1 MEFFHSLI
9 FAIFIYIFRL
19 ITCCVSILGIKFHA
33 AHNLNFLISDC
44 HTLQLG
50 KQKKVNSVI
59 VENNPL
65 KEQKNL
71 RKAWFNEVYCENVLW
86 YINVKTEDNK
96 ITYLEAFFCCNL
108 FSLSRCNSCWRIQ
121 PPNCSSSEAKFGL
134 HTPVEVDRLIAI
146 LAVGGVRLSLPR
158 VSSSGATVAGGWD
171 PDNL

>member
-1 MEFFHSLI
+1 MPEFNLI
-9 FAIFIYIFRL
+9 CYRSDNYDIFLLTLLSVNFLNTSFLQIIAIFIYIFRL

-71 RKAWFNEVYCENVLW
+71 RKAWFKRYSW
-86 YINVKTEDNK
+86 YLLLD
-96 ITYLEAFFCCNL
+96 
-108 FSLSRCNSCWRIQ
+108 
-121 PPNCSSSEAKFGL
+121 
-134 HTPVEVDRLIAI
+134 
-146 LAVGGVRLSLPR
+146 
-158 VSSSGATVAGGWD
+158 
-171 PDNL
+171 